1 MRVPTYNRQTQQT
14 AKTGAINFS
23 VRANPGALSAGLR
36 GLATLGNAITGE
48 ALKYYETETKERRL
62 NELTKAENAYKIQI
76 QNLKLA
82 SLNEDPNTVINGNPS
97 QGKFSFERQALD
109 NMNTIAN
116 MIDDKK
122 VRSSFIKS
130 AEQIMIGERAS
141 VFQSARNRRIDIAVA
156 DELQA
161 AELLIKDAVQ
171 GNGHQRAVAM
181 IELFGGVNVPT
192 GPDDDDTGA
201 PVIGIFDQMA
211 DRGLIT
217 REKAFNLKKNTQQR
231 IAKSDFRTRL
241 ASADRSGNPA
251 EAAQLVADVMDPKNF
266 SDMKPEDRDTAF
278 TQAVNL
284 EQQLQKRAVQLAEKA
299 ETKAS
304 KDQKNR
310 HSDNARK
317 IIARIITADENP
329 NNQQAQDNRP
339 TSLEIAN
346 LLTTDGISDAFA
358 RTANDL
364 INDVDADVR
373 DPDLIAGIFS
383 DISVAKTDEEL
394 DAAVARITPAMGK
407 DGTIPLQ
414 DALALLRFADGKKN
428 KTLDTKD
435 IDFYRQQLD
444 DITGATAY
452 RISGMGVG
460 EDEVFRQADAADTYR
475 RLTTDPANPMP
486 AREAYQMVIEQFFRA
501 RKQRIDFLAPAPFLD
516 IYFGGKK
523 PSEWTAQDV
532 SGARIAITT
541 NRNLTELEKT
551 LEFETL
557 DQITKLI
564 ESRPPVSPPGDP
576 QDGDGTWRDWLR
588 NWWRNRNSLSDREND
603 IRNPG

>member
-23 VRANPGALSAGLR
+23 VRANPGALSAGMR
-36 GLATLGNAITGE
+36 GLATLGDAVTGA
-48 ALKYYETETKERRL
+48 ALQYYQTETKERRL
-62 NELTKAENAYKIQI
+62 NELTKAENAYKVQM

-109 NMNTIAN
+109 DMMKIAN
-116 MIDDKK
+116 LIDDKK
-122 VRSSFIKS
+122 VRSSFMQS

-141 VFQSARNRRIDIAVA
+141 VFQSARNRQIDIAVA

-181 IELFGGVNVPT
+181 LELFGGSQQVGSPNEPPRTV
-192 GPDDDDTGA
+192 
-201 PVIGIFDQMA
+201 VGIFDQMA
-211 DRGLIT
+211 DRDLIT

-299 ETKAS
+299 ETTAARE
-304 KDQKNR
+304 QKNR

-329 NNQQAQDNRP
+329 NNERAQSDRP

-383 DISVAKTDEEL
+383 DISVAKTDEQI
-394 DAAVARITPAMGK
+394 DAAVARITPNMGK
-407 DGTIPLQ
+407 NGTIPLQ

-428 KTLDTKD
+428 KTLETKD

-532 SGARIAITT
+532 SGARIAITS

-564 ESRPPVSPPGDP
+564 ESRPPPPPPGDP
-576 QDGDGTWRDWLR
+576 QQGDSTWKDWWN
-588 NWWRNRNSLSDREND
+588 NWWGNSNSLSDREND

>member
-23 VRANPGALSAGLR
+23 VRANPGALSAGMR
-36 GLATLGNAITGE
+36 GLATLGDAITGE

-62 NELTKAENAYKIQI
+62 NELTKAENAYKVQM

-109 NMNTIAN
+109 DMMKIAN
-116 MIDDKK
+116 LIEDKK
-122 VRSSFIKS
+122 VRSSFLQS

-181 IELFGGVNVPT
+181 LELFGGSQQVGSPNEPPRTV
-192 GPDDDDTGA
+192 
-201 PVIGIFDQMA
+201 VGIYDQMA

-217 REKAFNLKKNTQQR
+217 REEAFKKTKNTRER
-231 IAKSDFRTRL
+231 IAKSDFRSRL

-304 KDQKNR
+304 KEQKNR

-329 NNQQAQDNRP
+329 NDERAQSDRP

-358 RTANDL
+358 RTATDL

-383 DISVAKTDEEL
+383 DISVAKTDEQL

-428 KTLDTKD
+428 KTLETQD
-435 IDFYRQQLD
+435 IDFYAQQLD

-452 RISGMGVG
+452 RITGMGVG

-486 AREAYQMVIEQFFRA
+486 AREAYQVVIEQFFRA

-516 IYFGGKK
+516 VYFGGKK
-523 PSEWTAQDV
+523 PSEWTARDV
-532 SGARIAITT
+532 SGARIAITS
-541 NRNLTELEKT
+541 NPNLTELEKT

-564 ESRPPVSPPGDP
+564 ESRPPPAPPGDP
-576 QDGDGTWRDWLR
+576 QDGDPGWSSWLP
-588 NWWRNRNSLSDREND
+588 NWWGNSNSLSDREND

>member
-23 VRANPGALSAGLR
+23 VRANPGALSAGMR
-36 GLATLGNAITGE
+36 GLATLGDAVTGA
-48 ALKYYETETKERRL
+48 ALQYYQTETKERRL
-62 NELTKAENAYKIQI
+62 NELTKAENAYKVQM

-97 QGKFSFERQALD
+97 QGKLSFERQALD
-109 NMNTIAN
+109 NMMTIAN

-122 VRSSFIKS
+122 VRSSFMQS

-141 VFQSARNRRIDIAVA
+141 VFQSARNRQIDIAVA

-171 GNGHQRAVAM
+171 GNKHQRSVAM
-181 IELFGGVNVPT
+181 LELFGGLQQVGSPNEPPRTV
-192 GPDDDDTGA
+192 
-201 PVIGIFDQMA
+201 VGIYDQMA

-217 REKAFNLKKNTQQR
+217 REEAFKKTKNTRER
-231 IAKSDFRTRL
+231 IAKSDFRSRL

-251 EAAQLVADVMDPKNF
+251 EAAQLVADVMNPKNF
-266 SDMKPEDRDTAF
+266 ADMKPEDRDTAF

-304 KDQKNR
+304 KEQKNR

-329 NNQQAQDNRP
+329 NNQQAQSDRP

-383 DISVAKTDEEL
+383 EISTAVTDEQL
-394 DAAVARITPAMGK
+394 DAAIARITPNMGK

-414 DALALLRFADGKKN
+414 DALSLLRFADGKKN

-435 IDFYRQQLD
+435 IDFYQQQLD

-501 RKQRIDFLAPAPFLD
+501 RKERINFLAPAPFLD
-516 IYFGGKK
+516 VYFGGKK

-532 SGARIAITT
+532 SGARIAITSNT
-541 NRNLTELEKT
+541 NLTELEKT

-564 ESRPPVSPPGDP
+564 ESRPPPPPPGDP
-576 QDGDGTWRDWLR
+576 QQGDSTWKDWWN
-588 NWWRNRNSLSDREND
+588 NWWGNSESLSDREND
-603 IRNPG
+603 LRNPG

>member
-1 MRVPTYNRQTQQT
+1 M
-14 AKTGAINFS
+14 
-23 VRANPGALSAGLR
+23 
-36 GLATLGNAITGE
+36 
-48 ALKYYETETKERRL
+48 
-62 NELTKAENAYKIQI
+62 
-76 QNLKLA
+76 
-82 SLNEDPNTVINGNPS
+82 
-97 QGKFSFERQALD
+97 
-109 NMNTIAN
+109 TIAN

-122 VRSSFIKS
+122 VRSSFMQS

-141 VFQSARNRRIDIAVA
+141 VFQSARNRQIDIAVA

-161 AELLIKDAVQ
+161 AELHIKDAVQ
-171 GNGHQRAVAM
+171 GNKHQRSVAM
-181 IELFGGVNVPT
+181 LELFGGSQQVGSPNEPPRTV
-192 GPDDDDTGA
+192 
-201 PVIGIFDQMA
+201 VGIYDQMA

-217 REKAFNLKKNTQQR
+217 REEAFKKTKNTRER
-231 IAKSDFRTRL
+231 IAKSDFRSRL

-299 ETKAS
+299 ETTAARE
-304 KDQKNR
+304 QKNR

-329 NNQQAQDNRP
+329 NNERAQSDRP

-383 DISVAKTDEEL
+383 DISVAKTDEQI
-394 DAAVARITPAMGK
+394 DAAVARITPNMGK

-414 DALALLRFADGKKN
+414 DALSLLRFADGKKN
-428 KTLDTKD
+428 KTLETKD
-435 IDFYRQQLD
+435 IDFYQQQLD

-516 IYFGGKK
+516 VYFGGKK

-532 SGARIAITT
+532 SGARIAITS

-564 ESRPPVSPPGDP
+564 ESRPPPAPSGDTQQGDP
-576 QDGDGTWRDWLR
+576 GWSSWLP
-588 NWWRNRNSLSDREND
+588 NWWGNNNSLSDREND
-603 IRNPG
+603 IRNPD